1 MAEYDTD
8 NQNLDGSSNNWL
20 ERMHSFIS
28 WKVTFPECNN
38 PFGAP
43 MSDKVLI
50 EFATKSEALL
60 KYAELKGTVDGEE
73 IILLKNITK
82 EVEIKSNHPAVVTMK
97 KSDVKNYLKKV
108 ELQKLVEAQVPAAQ
122 KMYQEEIQRR
132 KIKQP

>member
-8 NQNLDGSSNNWL
+8 NQNLGGSSNNWL

-73 IILLKNITK
+73 IIILKNITK

-97 KSDVKNYLKKV
+97 KSDIKNYLKKV
-108 ELQKLVEAQVPAAQ
+108 ELQKLVEAQVPGAQ
-122 KMYQEEIQRR
+122 KIYQEEIQRR
-132 KIKQP
+132 KIKQS